1 MKLKIVLAIFLV
13 ALAAAAVVN
22 AAVLVFDRTTLPKNV
37 ATNVNDEASRLNGLT
52 GKVQLLGDDRGGGW
66 P

>member
-22 AAVLVFDRTTLPKNV
+22 AVVLVFDRATLPKDI
-37 ATNVNDEASRLNGLT
+37 ATNANDEAHRFSGLT